1 MPFRWAWQSPVH
13 GRRAPPQPA
22 ARGDGNAGEREAMSR
37 ADIREL
43 PMPSTG
49 MQRGEVVVPTYVG
62 DPVHGRLSCPAAP
75 LVAGSLRARG
85 RPVRIADL
93 RGEESADADARLYLV
108 TCPREEG
115 DTAAVAAAA
124 PPGDALS
131 AAAARAAVEEWA
143 AVCANRSLLLAGS
156 PWCSGALHAGSA
168 AIKAASDHEGTGH
181 RVYVLT
187 PAAMPPETVIAL
199 SDLGATVTE
208 SLEGVEPDAV
218 VVFPAHGVTAQLRAE
233 AARLGVAVVDAT
245 CPIVA
250 TAQAAAGRAADRGH
264 QLLLVGPP
272 DHAATNPISS
282 QAPGRA
288 TVVDTPAKT
297 ATVGAAGGPVSY
309 LLQPGFALEAA
320 APIVSALRSRYPAA
334 RPAVP
339 AESCYAASDR
349 AGTIYSVAL
358 GSDLML
364 VVGDPQS
371 SDARHV
377 CALARDAGTKVQL
390 IGNVD
395 DIKPTMLTSVLA
407 IGMAESTS
415 APAGLAARVLDALSG
430 LGRLTVARRRL
441 STEKTAGALG

>member
-1 MPFRWAWQSPVH
+1 
-13 GRRAPPQPA
+13 
-22 ARGDGNAGEREAMSR
+22 MSR

-43 PMPSTG
+43 PVSSAG
-49 MQRGEVVVPTYVG
+49 MQRGEVVVPTHVG
-62 DPVHGRLSCPAAP
+62 DPVYGLLSCPAAP

-85 RPVRIADL
+85 RPLRVADL
-93 RGEESADADARLYLV
+93 RGETSADADARLYLV

-115 DTAAVAAAA
+115 ATAAVAAAA
-124 PPGDALS
+124 APGDALS

-168 AIKAASDHEGTGH
+168 AIQAASDHHGTGH
-181 RVYVLT
+181 QVYVLA
-187 PAAMPPETVIAL
+187 PALIPPETMTTL
-199 SDLGATVTE
+199 SDLGATVTD
-208 SLEGVEPDAV
+208 SLDGVEPGSV
-218 VVFPAHGVTAQLRAE
+218 VVFPAHGITAQLRAE
-233 AARLGVAVVDAT
+233 AARLDVTVVDAT

-250 TAQAAAGRAADRGH
+250 TAQAAAGRAAERGH
-264 QLLLVGPP
+264 QLVLVGPP

-282 QAPGRA
+282 QAPGRV

-297 ATVGAAGGPVSY
+297 ATVSSDQGGGVSY
-309 LLQPGFALEAA
+309 LLQPGFALEAG

-334 RPAVP
+334 RPAAL
-339 AESCYAASDR
+339 AETCYAASDR

-371 SDARHV
+371 SDARHI
-377 CALARDAGTKVQL
+377 CAVARDAGTKVQL
-390 IGNVD
+390 IGGVD

-407 IGMAESTS
+407 IGLAESTS
-415 APAGLAARVLDALSG
+415 APAGLAARVQDALSG
-430 LGRLTVARRRL
+430 LGRLTVARRRV
-441 STEKTAGALG
+441 STEKTASGLG

>member
-1 MPFRWAWQSPVH
+1 
-13 GRRAPPQPA
+13 
-22 ARGDGNAGEREAMSR
+22 MSR

-43 PMPSTG
+43 PVPSAG
-49 MQRGEVVVPTYVG
+49 LQRGEVVVPTHVG
-62 DPVHGRLSCPAAP
+62 DPVHGQLSCPAAP

-93 RGEESADADARLYLV
+93 RGEASADADARLYLV
-108 TCPREEG
+108 TCPSEEG
-115 DTAAVAAAA
+115 ATTAVAAAVA
-124 PPGDALS
+124 PGDALS

-168 AIKAASDHEGTGH
+168 AIQAASDHQGSGH

-187 PAAMPPETVIAL
+187 PAVVPPETMATL
-199 SDLGATVTE
+199 RGLGAIVTD
-208 SLEGVEPDAV
+208 SLDGVEPGAV
-218 VVFPAHGVTAQLRAE
+218 VVLPAHGITAQLRAE
-233 AARLGVAVVDAT
+233 LARLDLTVIDAT

-250 TAQAAAGRAADRGH
+250 TAQAAAGRAAERGH
-264 QLLLVGPP
+264 QLVLVGPP
-272 DHAATNPISS
+272 DHAATKPIGS
-282 QAPGRA
+282 QAPGRV
-288 TVVDTPAKT
+288 TVVDTPGKT
-297 ATVGAAGGPVSY
+297 ATVNTGHGGGVSY
-309 LLQPGFALEAA
+309 LLQPGFALEAG

-339 AESCYAASDR
+339 AETCYAASDR

-371 SDARHV
+371 SDARHI
-377 CALARDAGTKVQL
+377 CAVARDAGTKVQL
-390 IGNVD
+390 IGDVD

-407 IGMAESTS
+407 IGLAESTS
-415 APAGLAARVLDALSG
+415 APAGLATRVLNALSG

-441 STEKTAGALG
+441 STEKSASALG

>member
-1 MPFRWAWQSPVH
+1 
-13 GRRAPPQPA
+13 
-22 ARGDGNAGEREAMSR
+22 MSR

-43 PMPSTG
+43 PVASAG
-49 MQRGEVVVPTYVG
+49 LQRGEVVVPTYVG

-85 RPVRIADL
+85 RPVRMAEL
-93 RGEESADADARLYLV
+93 RDDASSDADARLYLV

-124 PPGDALS
+124 APGDALS

-156 PWCSGALHAGSA
+156 PWCSGALQAGSA
-168 AIKAASDHEGTGH
+168 AIQAASDHACTGQP
-181 RVYVLT
+181 VYVLT
-187 PAAMPPETVIAL
+187 PAAMPPETMTAL
-199 SDLGATVTE
+199 VDRGAIVTD
-208 SLEGVEPDAV
+208 SLDGVEPGAV

-233 AARLGVAVVDAT
+233 ASRLDVTVVDAT

-250 TAQAAAGRAADRGH
+250 TAQVAAGRAADRGH

-272 DHAATNPISS
+272 DHAATNTISS
-282 QAPGRA
+282 QAPGRV

-297 ATVGAAGGPVSY
+297 ATVSAGGGGVSY
-309 LLQPGFALEAA
+309 LLQPGFAPEAG

-334 RPAVP
+334 RPAAP

-364 VVGDPQS
+364 VVGDPRS

-390 IGNVD
+390 IGDVD
-395 DIKPTMLTSVLA
+395 DIKPGMLTAVLT

-441 STEKTAGALG
+441 TTEKTASALG

>member
-1 MPFRWAWQSPVH
+1 
-13 GRRAPPQPA
+13 
-22 ARGDGNAGEREAMSR
+22 MSR
-37 ADIREL
+37 ADIREI
-43 PMPSTG
+43 PVPSAG
-49 MQRGEVVVPTYVG
+49 LQRGEVVVPTYVG

-75 LVAGSLRARG
+75 LVAGSLHARG

-93 RGEESADADARLYLV
+93 DGAASADADARLYLV

-115 DTAAVAAAA
+115 GSAAVAAAA
-124 PPGDALS
+124 APGDALS
-131 AAAARAAVEEWA
+131 AAAARTAVEEWA

-168 AIKAASDHEGTGH
+168 AMQAASDNESTGH
-181 RVYVLT
+181 RVYVLA
-187 PAAMPPETVIAL
+187 PAAMPPETMAAL
-199 SDLGATVTE
+199 ADLGAVVTD
-208 SLEGVEPDAV
+208 SLDGVEPGAV
-218 VVFPAHGVTAQLRAE
+218 VVFPAHGVTAQLRAA
-233 AARLGVAVVDAT
+233 AARMDVTVVDAT
-245 CPIVA
+245 CPMVA
-250 TAQAAAGRAADRGH
+250 TAQAAAARAADRGH

-282 QAPGRA
+282 QAPGRV

-297 ATVGAAGGPVSY
+297 ATVSADHGGGVSY
-309 LLQPGFALEAA
+309 LLQPGVALEAG

-339 AESCYAASDR
+339 AETCYAASDR

-371 SDARHV
+371 TDARQV
-377 CALARDAGTKVQL
+377 CAVARDAGTKVQL
-390 IGNVD
+390 IGDVA
-395 DIKPTMLTSVLA
+395 DIRPTMLTSVLA
-407 IGMAESTS
+407 IGLAESTS

-430 LGRLTVARRRL
+430 LGRLTVARRQL
-441 STEKTAGALG
+441 ATEKTTSALG

>member
-1 MPFRWAWQSPVH
+1 
-13 GRRAPPQPA
+13 
-22 ARGDGNAGEREAMSR
+22 
-37 ADIREL
+37 
-43 PMPSTG
+43 
-49 MQRGEVVVPTYVG
+49 
-62 DPVHGRLSCPAAP
+62 
-75 LVAGSLRARG
+75 
-85 RPVRIADL
+85 
-93 RGEESADADARLYLV
+93 
-108 TCPREEG
+108 
-115 DTAAVAAAA
+115 
-124 PPGDALS
+124 
-131 AAAARAAVEEWA
+131 
-143 AVCANRSLLLAGS
+143 
-156 PWCSGALHAGSA
+156 
-168 AIKAASDHEGTGH
+168 
-181 RVYVLT
+181 
-187 PAAMPPETVIAL
+187 
-199 SDLGATVTE
+199 
-208 SLEGVEPDAV
+208 
-218 VVFPAHGVTAQLRAE
+218 
-233 AARLGVAVVDAT
+233 
-245 CPIVA
+245 VA